1 MWNRTKK
8 HQRSSIYSMI
18 LERFDFITLQ
28 DFYSK
33 MAPTWLYV
41 DIRLVMVAAKFSD
54 LSPRK
59 IRRLDLF

>member
-1 MWNRTKK
+1 MGFSKNTGYN
-8 HQRSSIYSMI
+8 IDNI
-18 LERFDFITLQ
+18 IQ